1 MRYLI
6 LLNRRFPY
14 KYGEAF
20 LENEIDEISKFF
32 DRIIIFPSDMTPN
45 DPITRK
51 IKSPNVST
59 DVFENQSL
67 RFRKMQYVFMG
78 LPLIRFGSGKKVK
91 QCLFDAY
98 FNAACKSQY
107 KKIAKILDEYHF
119 GKEDEVILY
128 SYWLYISAK
137 VAIDLKQRYKEV
149 TNIKCVSR
157 AHAFDIYENKRYLPE
172 REYILSG
179 LDGIYPCSDNGTNY
193 LQEKYPLHRG
203 KIKTSYLG
211 TYDKGIAQ
219 QMKSDTFSI
228 VSCSRIAPEK
238 RLELIIDSLELL
250 KDCGVSLEWTHFG
263 GGDTFEGI
271 KKRAEEKLGFMK
283 VNLKGSVLNLEILKS
298 YENRYYNMFINTSS
312 SEGLPVSIME
322 ACSFGIPVIAT
333 DVGGTSEIVLDGTV
347 GFLLEANPSPQTVA
361 NAILKMIQMD
371 PEAYAV
377 MRKNARTHWE
387 ENFEAKKNYREFS
400 EQLLAHK

>member
-20 LENEIDEISKFF
+20 LENEIDEISSFF
-32 DRIIIFPSDMTPN
+32 DMIIILPSDMTPN

-51 IKSPNVST
+51 IKSPNVSSV
-59 DVFENQSL
+59 VFENQSL
-67 RFRKMQYVFMG
+67 RFRKMQYAFMG

-119 GKEDEVILY
+119 GKDDEVILY

-137 VAIDLKQRYKEV
+137 VAVDLKQRYKDV

-172 REYILSG
+172 REYTLSG

-193 LQEKYPLHRG
+193 LQEKYPLYRG

-211 TYDKGIAQ
+211 TYDKGFAQ

-263 GGDTFEGI
+263 GGDTFEEI

-298 YENRYYNMFINTSS
+298 YENKYYNMFINTSS
-312 SEGLPVSIME
+312 AEGLPVSIME
-322 ACSFGIPVIAT
+322 ACSFGLPVIAT

-347 GFLLEANPSPQTVA
+347 GFLLEANPTPQTVA
-361 NAILKMIQMD
+361 DTILKMIQMD

-400 EQLLAHK
+400 EQLLAL

>member
-20 LENEIDEISKFF
+20 LENEIDEISSFF
-32 DRIIIFPSDMTPN
+32 DKIIIFPSDMTPN

-51 IKSPNVST
+51 IKSPNVYS
-59 DVFENQSL
+59 VAFENQSL
-67 RFRKMQYVFMG
+67 RYRKMQYAFMG
-78 LPLIRFGSGKKVK
+78 LPLIRFGSGKKIK

-119 GKEDEVILY
+119 GKDDEVILY

-137 VAIDLKQRYKEV
+137 VAVDLKQRYKDV
-149 TNIKCVSR
+149 TNIKCISR

-263 GGDTFEGI
+263 GGDTFEDI

-298 YENRYYNMFINTSS
+298 YENKYYNMFINTSS
-312 SEGLPVSIME
+312 AEGLPVSIME

-333 DVGGTSEIVLDGTV
+333 DVGGTSEIALDGII
-347 GFLLEANPSPQTVA
+347 GFLLEANPTPQTVA
-361 NAILKMIQMD
+361 DAILKMIQMD

-400 EQLLAHK
+400 EQLLAL